1 MAKTQAVNFRAD
13 SVFYQKTKDILADEK
28 ITVSDVLN
36 AALRKIANRTVDARE
51 FVSSD
56 VQDTQ
61 VFLADRAKQ
70 DLREI
75 HDYIVMNFYS
85 QQSADGKVDLIL
97 TALETLEI
105 FPEACPLVSS
115 RGYGEMTDDGK
126 PYRYMPIENYLAFYY
141 IENHTVFVARILSAK
156 QDWVKIFYK

>member
-1 MAKTQAVNFRAD
+1 MTKLKRYQVSFTDQAK
-13 SVFYQKTKDILADEK
+13 K
-28 ITVSDVLN
+28 
-36 AALRKIANRTVDARE
+36 
-51 FVSSD
+51 
-56 VQDTQ
+56 
-61 VFLADRAKQ
+61 
-70 DLREI
+70 DLRGI
-75 HDYIVMNFYS
+75 HEYNVLNFYS

-115 RGYGEMTDDGK
+115 RGYGEMTDDEK